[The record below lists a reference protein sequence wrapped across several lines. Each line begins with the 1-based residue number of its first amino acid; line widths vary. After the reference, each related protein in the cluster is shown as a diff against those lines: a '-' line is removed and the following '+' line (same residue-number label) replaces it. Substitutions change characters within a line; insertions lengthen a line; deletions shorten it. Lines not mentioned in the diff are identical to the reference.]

1 MNGLLAWLILAT
13 LSAPAVLAVPALSGT
28 QQQSQPA
35 WELDW
40 QAGRREASVD
50 SLQRQVEN
58 GAADSAVQLLLA
70 ERQLAIH
77 RFAAALSTAEQL
89 GPDGRGVAA
98 QAHYLLGHYEQ
109 ALLSLDPTDEIQV
122 LMLVDSH
129 EVLGHGQQTLDALG
143 QARAVLGPNHPA
155 LAVAEGR
162 AAARDGKHDEAL
174 SAFRRALA
182 MDPFDHM
189 ALFGLGRSLL
199 QLGRR
204 DEATVALARHRELVP
219 LMDQR
224 DHALRAIDLA
234 PMHADNHA
242 LLGDVERKIGR
253 FDQAEA
259 AYVRAAA
266 LAEPGQL
273 APVILRHARLLSEDR
288 GDLTAA
294 VALLDEASRASG
306 DIRLTV
312 RCGDL
317 LLADGQA
324 RAALARF
331 DLALQARPGD
341 AQLTTRRAKALALL
355 QATDE

>member
-1 MNGLLAWLILAT
+1 MSGLVAWLILVA
-13 LSAPAVLAVPALSGT
+13 LAVPGA
-28 QQQSQPA
+28 QQQTQPA

-50 SLQRQVEN
+50 GLQRQLEN
-58 GAADSAVQLLLA
+58 AGADSSLQLLLA
-70 ERQLAIH
+70 HRQLAVH

-89 GPDGRGVAA
+89 GPEARGVAA
-98 QAHYLLGHYEQ
+98 QAHYLLGQYEQ
-109 ALLSLDPTDEIQV
+109 ALLSLDPTDRTQV
-122 LMLVDSH
+122 LMLVDTH
-129 EVLGHGQQTLDALG
+129 EMLGHGQQTLDALR
-143 QARAVLGPNHPA
+143 QARAVLGPDHPA

-162 AAARDGKHDEAL
+162 AAARDGRHDEAL
-174 SAFRRALA
+174 SAFRRALDI
-182 MDPFDHM
+182 DPFEHT

-204 DEATVALARHRELVP
+204 DEATEALARHRELVP
-219 LMDQR
+219 LMDKR

-242 LLGDVERKIGR
+242 LLGDVERAIGR

-259 AYVRAAA
+259 AYLRAAA

-273 APVILRHARLLSEDR
+273 TPVILRHARLLSEDR

-294 VALLDEASRASG
+294 VALLDQASRTTG

-317 LLADGQA
+317 LLAGGQA

-331 DLALQARPGD
+331 DLALQSRPGD
-341 AQLTTRRAKALALL
+341 AQLTTRRTQALALL
-355 QATDE
+355 KGTDEP